1 MRHFKNNTTMKIKL
15 TILTILAATTISFGQ
30 NQVQK
35 INRENFVGQKVKF
48 LLDNDNVHGYQGL
61 GKSENCYPY
70 LNYSEFKG
78 RTALFIGKNKDLF
91 SLKMEDNGETVYFK
105 HYSFSDVP
113 NNIGFISL
121 LDSARTKYLNKIYF
135 NSEFQECKIVAI
147 EFAEDTGKYSQLF
160 GPYNVF
166 YTVGKDTTMVNVH
179 FTETYGPEGGY
190 TYDHQK
196 ERVFE
201 NIFKSDNPFKPLT
214 KSNID
219 EKFFIDIDKMDNK
232 KTYIH
237 KNLADKDLIKYDLGY
252 AIDYENKAILT
263 KVVFSNG
270 VPKISFISN
279 FYGSDWIFHSYVKI
293 KIGDITKQTAPV
305 EGKTE
310 VLDGGKV
317 VETNYYNLATD
328 LAILKWIADNYTKE
342 ITVRF
347 YGKDYYDDITIPMTE
362 KLAIKETYDLYNLL
376 KSK

>member
-1 MRHFKNNTTMKIKL
+1 MKIKL
-15 TILTILAATTISFGQ
+15 TILTLLVVTTISYGQ
-30 NQVQK
+30 DQVQK

-48 LLDNDNVHGYQGL
+48 LMDNDNVHGYQGL

-78 RTALFIGKNKDLF
+78 RTATLIEKNKDLF
-91 SLKMEDNGETVYFK
+91 TLKMEDNGETVYFK

-135 NSEFQECKIVAI
+135 NSDFQESKIVAI

-214 KSNID
+214 KANIN

-263 KVVFSNG
+263 KVVISNG

-293 KIGDITKQTAPV
+293 KIGDITKQTTPV
-305 EGKTE
+305 KGKTE

-317 VETNYYNLATD
+317 VETNYYSLATD

-347 YGKDYYDDITIPMTE
+347 YGKDYYDYITIPMTE
-362 KLAIKETYDLYNLL
+362 KLAIKETYDLYSLL
-376 KSK
+376 KVK